1 MKIKFQFLEVSKN
14 QIRPNSN
21 IVTDLGIDSID
32 FLDVAYEIDKEY
44 KIKLPLESWTEK
56 VNSQEASLDDY
67 FSVNNLTSH
76 IEGFINKNR
85 E

>member
-44 KIKLPLESWTEK
+44 KIKLPLES
-56 VNSQEASLDDY
+56 
-67 FSVNNLTSH
+67 
-76 IEGFINKNR
+76 
-85 E
+85 